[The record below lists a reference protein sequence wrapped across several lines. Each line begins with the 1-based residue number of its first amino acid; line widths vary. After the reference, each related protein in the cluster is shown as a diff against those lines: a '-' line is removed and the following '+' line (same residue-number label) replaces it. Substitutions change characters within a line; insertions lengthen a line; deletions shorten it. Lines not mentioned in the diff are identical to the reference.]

1 MFYTPRERSIDILN
15 INSNF
20 KVFAYIYVGIVLFG
34 ETITELHLFRF
45 GLLVTLFVPVLKF
58 VVQMVCDQLPRKLNM
73 SLKQFFIDLN
83 DGLWFIGSVIR
94 TFIVSPGT
102 LYEN

>member
-1 MFYTPRERSIDILN
+1 MEH
-15 INSNF
+15 
-20 KVFAYIYVGIVLFG
+20 
-34 ETITELHLFRF
+34 HLFRF

-58 VVQMVCDQLPRKLNM
+58 VVQIVCSQLPRKVKM
-73 SLKQFFIDLN
+73 SLKQFFVDLN

-102 LYEN
+102 LHENEIKS